1 MPCQVSFY
9 SLFIQNTAQK
19 IDFFSNPQMKIA
31 DQRELR
37 RANTQFQDSHSK
49 LEYITFIICPL
60 ALSSDLENRPVKIT
74 QTAMKVQSP
83 MEVIMM

>member
-1 MPCQVSFY
+1 MPCHVSFY

-37 RANTQFQDSHSK
+37 RANTQLTHTQNWNI
-49 LEYITFIICPL
+49 LLIICPL

-74 QTAMKVQSP
+74 QTDMKVQSP
-83 MEVIMM
+83 IEVIMM